1 MQRKIDWKRP
11 EWSAWLA
18 AMCCGIMTHG
28 FALVTILHNNDDIAQ
43 QPYGYGTGISSGR
56 WLLSVLGDFLR
67 ENGFDYNLPLVNGL
81 LFLLLVAVSAA
92 VAVLALRVKRRSSA
106 ALMGMLFAVF
116 PSVAGTMFFRYTVV
130 YYGISLVLAVL
141 AVWVL
146 ENCRYGLPLCAVCMA
161 LSMGIYQAYV
171 PLTIAMLVLLMIRRI
186 LEERS
191 GFWEMVRRGLYYC
204 GALLAGLAVYYL
216 ALKGCLLLYAEELS
230 DYNGMNSMGQLSLSA
245 LPGLLKEALYS
256 PLMLPLKNYCALADM
271 RWIRIAYAGIYAVSG
286 LLAAYLLLRY
296 VKKPLM
302 ILMTGVLAV
311 LLLVAVNFIVIMC
324 PDGWIYTIMVYPFVL
339 LGCIPLVLWEC
350 VEQQDPIRTLA
361 GGAVGKLIAVLLGI
375 LIFCYGYDTNVNYT
389 ASYYAN
395 RQTEN
400 YMNSLVIQVRMTEGF
415 DSEKEWA
422 FLGQIQDPLLR
433 TPWQYEVYFGGNEPS
448 YMLINRESRSYW
460 IWHYLGYS
468 IPFASEE
475 KTQQL
480 WAGEEVAQMPCWP
493 DAGSIKAIG
502 DTMVVKFQEYGQ
514 Q

>member
-1 MQRKIDWKRP
+1 MQSKTDWRRP
-11 EWSAWLA
+11 ERTAWLA
-18 AMCCGIMTHG
+18 AMCCGLVTHG
-28 FALVTILHNNDDIAQ
+28 FALVTVLHNNDDIAQ

-56 WLLSVLGDFLR
+56 WFLTVLGDFLR

-81 LFLLLVAVSAA
+81 LFLFLVAVSAA
-92 VAVLALRVKRRSSA
+92 VAVSALRVQRRSSA

-146 ENCRYGLPLCAVCMA
+146 EKSRYGFALCGVCLA

-186 LEERS
+186 LEGQDSFGEA
-191 GFWEMVRRGLYYC
+191 VRRGLYCC
-204 GALLAGLAVYYL
+204 GALLTGLALYYL
-216 ALKGCLLLYAEELS
+216 ALKGCLVLYAEELS
-230 DYNGMNSMGQLSLSA
+230 GYNGVNSMGQLSLTA
-245 LPGLLKEALYS
+245 LPGLLKQALYS
-256 PLMLPLKNYCALADM
+256 PVMLPLKNYCALADM
-271 RWIRIAYAGIYAVSG
+271 RWIRIAYAGIYGMSA

-302 ILMTGVLAV
+302 ILMTLVLAV

-339 LGCIPLVLWEC
+339 LGCVPLVFWEC
-350 VEQQDPIRTLA
+350 VGEEDPVRNLA
-361 GGAVGKLIAVLLGI
+361 GGAAGKIIAVLLGV

-400 YMNSLVIQVRMTEGF
+400 YMNSLVVQVRMTEGF
-415 DSEKEWA
+415 DTEKEWA
-422 FLGQIQDPLLR
+422 FLGQIQDPLLH

-448 YMLINRESRSYW
+448 YMLINRESRGNW
-460 IWHYLGYS
+460 IWNYFGYS
-468 IPFASEE
+468 IPYASEE
-475 KTQQL
+475 KVQQL
-480 WAGEEVAQMPCWP
+480 WSSEEVAQMPCWP
-493 DAGSIKAIG
+493 DAGSIKAV
-502 DTMVVKFQEYGQ
+502 DDAMVIKFQEYTQ
-514 Q
+514 E